1 MKMSD
6 GGGGSDG
13 DDSDGDGDGDDEES
27 KEELGQRIMTSV
39 PPQESSESQFT

>member
-1 MKMSD
+1 MMMSD
-6 GGGGSDG
+6 GGNGSDG
-13 DDSDGDGDGDDEES
+13 DDSDDEES

>member
-1 MKMSD
+1 MMMSD
-6 GGGGSDG
+6 GGDGSDG
-13 DDSDGDGDGDDEES
+13 DDIDGDGDDEEG

>member
-1 MKMSD
+1 MMSD
-6 GGGGSDG
+6 GGDGSDG
-13 DDSDGDGDGDDEES
+13 DDGDGDGDDEER

>member
-1 MKMSD
+1 MMMSD
-6 GGGGSDG
+6 GGDGSDG
-13 DDSDGDGDGDDEES
+13 DDSDGDDEER